1 MYLGGRAVLA
11 AICSTYIHS
20 LRAAAM
26 AAARIGQPHQTA
38 CDCGIVA
45 GWSVA
50 QTY

>member
-11 AICSTYIHS
+11 SAVRTCIA

>member
-11 AICSTYIHS
+11 SAVRTYIALRAYMA

-38 CDCGIVA
+38 IV
-45 GWSVA
+45 VL
-50 QTY
+50 